1 MMKKIRL
8 EIAGVTSSQSRA
20 GSYAV
25 VLKEVGGKRRLPIVI
40 GGIEAQAIAMVLEKI
55 KPSRPMTHDL
65 FKNFALK
72 FNVNIQEIIINKFS
86 EGVYYAL
93 LICEHDGN
101 IIKLDSRSSDAIALA
116 LRLPCPIYTYENVM
130 KENSFVLDEDKIE
143 TKTKTE
149 KQPVPTDIYDENDFT
164 EYSQDELNDMLQ
176 EAVLREEY
184 EKASLIR
191 DEIKRRTKETS

>member
-8 EIAGVTSSQSRA
+8 EIAGVTASQSRA
-20 GSYAV
+20 GSYAM
-25 VLKEVGGKRRLPIVI
+25 VLKEVEGKRRLPIVI

-93 LICEHDGN
+93 LVCEHDGN

-143 TKTKTE
+143 TKTE

-164 EYSQDELNDMLQ
+164 EYSQDELKDLLQ

-191 DEIKRRTKETS
+191 DEIKRRTEEIS

>member
-8 EIAGVTSSQSRA
+8 KIAGVTSNQSRA

-25 VLKEVGGKRRLPIVI
+25 VLKEAGGKRRLPIVI

-65 FKNFALK
+65 FRNFALK
-72 FNVNIQEIIINKFS
+72 FKVNIQEIIINRFS

-93 LICEHDGN
+93 LVCEHDGN
-101 IIKLDSRSSDAIALA
+101 IIKVDSRSSDAIALA
-116 LRLPCPIYTYENVM
+116 LRVPCPIYTYENVM
-130 KENSFVLDEDKIE
+130 KENSFVLEEDKTE
-143 TKTKTE
+143 TKTTR
-149 KQPVPTDIYDENDFT
+149 QPEPSDILDENDFT
-164 EYSQDELNDMLQ
+164 GYSLDELKNLLKESVLQ
-176 EAVLREEY
+176 EEY

-191 DEIKRRTKETS
+191 DEIKRRNEEIS